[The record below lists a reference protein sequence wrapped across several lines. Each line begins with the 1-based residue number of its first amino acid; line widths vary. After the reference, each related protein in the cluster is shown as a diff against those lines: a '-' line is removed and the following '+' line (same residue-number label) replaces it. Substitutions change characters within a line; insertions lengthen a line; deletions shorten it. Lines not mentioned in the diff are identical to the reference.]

1 MTTDVSM
8 SWRLTWAGNTYTAK
22 DMRVSDALA
31 VRSLLGVSGPEAWRA
46 MSPLTDPQTCAAFLA
61 VLVARANG
69 GDLGAAVSDVFGA
82 PAVAL
87 IEALDVDD
95 DD

>member
-1 MTTDVSM
+1 MSETVSM
-8 SWRLTWAGNTYTAK
+8 AWRLTWGANVWTAA

-31 VRSLLGVSGPEAWRA
+31 VRTMLDVSGPAAWRA

-69 GDLGAAVSDVFGA
+69 GDLEAAVTEVFGA

-87 IEALDVDD
+87 IEALDVTDD
-95 DD
+95 D